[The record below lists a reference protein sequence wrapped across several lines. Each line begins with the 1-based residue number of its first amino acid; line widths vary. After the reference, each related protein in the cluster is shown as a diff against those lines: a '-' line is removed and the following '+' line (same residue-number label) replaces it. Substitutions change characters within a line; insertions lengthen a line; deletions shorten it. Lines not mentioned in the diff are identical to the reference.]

1 MFSNVNDNV
10 TDFIV
15 FELDRNIFSSNKKL
29 YWSYIKGC
37 YMAKKNKKKKQ
48 MQVTFKYCKHFFL
61 LSDDI
66 VIACFCIQQ
75 KAKQHSAFLSFMSAL
90 RITVLDLVSQTV

>member
-15 FELDRNIFSSNKKL
+15 CELDRNIFFSNKKL

-37 YMAKKNKKKKQ
+37 YMAKKIQ

-66 VIACFCIQQ
+66 VIVCFSIQE
-75 KAKQHSAFLSFMSAL
+75 KAKQHSAFLSFMSAPG
-90 RITVLDLVSQTV
+90 ITVLDLVSQTM

>member
-15 FELDRNIFSSNKKL
+15 CELDRNIFSSNKKL

-37 YMAKKNKKKKQ
+37 YMAKKNSNASN
-48 MQVTFKYCKHFFL
+48 L
-61 LSDDI
+61 
-66 VIACFCIQQ
+66 
-75 KAKQHSAFLSFMSAL
+75 
-90 RITVLDLVSQTV
+90 